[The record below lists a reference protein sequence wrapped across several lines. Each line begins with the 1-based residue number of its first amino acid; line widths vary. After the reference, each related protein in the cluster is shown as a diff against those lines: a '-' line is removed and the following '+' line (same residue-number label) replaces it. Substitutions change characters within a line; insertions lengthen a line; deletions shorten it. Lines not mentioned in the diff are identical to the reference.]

1 MIRIGIFTDWVTQI
15 ILFIILASV
24 IDLLIP
30 ANHLQKYVR
39 LAISLILILILLQPV
54 FYLFNTDINAA
65 ISSSMNRIESQ
76 FNNQSSIENQI
87 DFEKNEIEN
96 GQDAYILKQ
105 MAIELEKIA
114 EESLKE
120 EFAVEITSIDF
131 QFAVADSLTYEDLT
145 EVIVYITESEP
156 GEGAMNTVEDVVIEW
171 DHEEEEHAEESFQE
185 IENSLRELWEIE
197 DKEITV
203 YWEGEGF

>member
-1 MIRIGIFTDWVTQI
+1 M
-15 ILFIILASV
+15 FIILASV
-24 IDLLIP
+24 IDLLVP

-65 ISSSMNRIESQ
+65 ISRSMNKIE
-76 FNNQSSIENQI
+76 NQLNDQPSIENQI
-87 DFEKNEIEN
+87 DLEKKEIES
-96 GQDAYILKQ
+96 GQGAYILEQ

-114 EESLKE
+114 EDSLKE
-120 EFAVEITSIDF
+120 EFAVEIASIDF
-131 QFAVADSLTYEDLT
+131 QFSGTDSLSYEELT

-171 DHEEEEHAEESFQE
+171 DQEEEAHSEESFQE
-185 IENSLRELWEIE
+185 IEAVLKEVWEIE

>member
-1 MIRIGIFTDWVTQI
+1 MRIEIFTDWVTQI

-39 LAISLILILILLQPV
+39 LATSLILILILLQPV
-54 FYLFNTDINAA
+54 FYLFNTDINTA
-65 ISSSMNRIESQ
+65 ISSSMNKIESQ
-76 FNNQSSIENQI
+76 FQGQPSIENQI
-87 DFEKNEIEN
+87 DLEKKEIES
-96 GQDAYILKQ
+96 GQDAYILEQ
-105 MAIELEKIA
+105 MAIELENIA
-114 EESLKE
+114 ADSLKE
-120 EFAVEITSIDF
+120 EFDAEIVSIDF
-131 QFAVADSLTYEDLT
+131 QFSVVDSVSYEELT

-171 DHEEEEHAEESFQE
+171 GNEEEEHSEELLQE
-185 IENSLRELWEIE
+185 MEASLRELWEIE

>member
-1 MIRIGIFTDWVTQI
+1 MRIEIFTDWVTQI

-76 FNNQSSIENQI
+76 FNNQPSIENQI

-120 EFAVEITSIDF
+120 EFAVEIVSIDF
-131 QFAVADSLTYEDLT
+131 QFSVMDSLTYEDLT

-171 DHEEEEHAEESFQE
+171 DHKEEEHAEESFQE

>member
-1 MIRIGIFTDWVTQI
+1 
-15 ILFIILASV
+15 
-24 IDLLIP
+24 
-30 ANHLQKYVR
+30 
-39 LAISLILILILLQPV
+39 
-54 FYLFNTDINAA
+54 
-65 ISSSMNRIESQ
+65 MNRIESQ

-87 DFEKNEIEN
+87 DFEKKWNRKWTRCIYFKTN
-96 GQDAYILKQ
+96 GYWIGK
-105 MAIELEKIA
+105 KIA

-131 QFAVADSLTYEDLT
+131 QFAVTDSLTYEDLT

-203 YWEGEGF
+203 YWEGEGFWKIN

>member
-1 MIRIGIFTDWVTQI
+1 MDIVINWVTQI
-15 ILFIILASV
+15 ILFIVLATI

-30 ANHLQKYVR
+30 TSSMNKYIKLVVG
-39 LAISLILILILLQPV
+39 LILILILLKPI
-54 FYLFNTDINAA
+54 FYVLNIDMETALNKSFQQVNDVGEDSESVKNL
-65 ISSSMNRIESQ
+65 IEFQ
-76 FNNQSSIENQI
+76 KKEIQST
-87 DFEKNEIEN
+87 
-96 GQDAYILKQ
+96 QDAYILEQ

-114 EESLKE
+114 ADPLKE
-120 EFAVEITSIDF
+120 EFNAEIASIDF
-131 QFAVADSLTYEDLT
+131 QFSVMDSVSYEELT

-171 DHEEEEHAEESFQE
+171 GNEEETHSDESLQE
-185 IENSLRELWEIE
+185 MEASLKELWEIE